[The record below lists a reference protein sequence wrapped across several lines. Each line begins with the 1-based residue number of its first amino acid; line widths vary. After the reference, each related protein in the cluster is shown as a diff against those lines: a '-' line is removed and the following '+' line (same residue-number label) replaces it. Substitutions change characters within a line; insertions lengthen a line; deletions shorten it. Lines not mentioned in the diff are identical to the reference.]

1 MNKAFSKY
9 GKQQWI
15 KTRLSKPYKARRA
28 ISIASTAAHIQTS
41 LAHARLIS
49 QAPAKTSKEKALKSI
64 AMAKCVMSAFEQIKK
79 PL

>member
-15 KTRLSKPYKARRA
+15 KTRLSKPHKFRRA
-28 ISIASTAAHIQTS
+28 ISIASTVVNIHTS

-49 QAPAKTSKEKALKSI
+49 QAPAKTSEEKTLKSI
-64 AMAKCVMSAFEQIKK
+64 AMAKCIMSAFDPIKK

>member
-9 GKQQWI
+9 GKQRWI
-15 KTRLSKPYKARRA
+15 KTRLSKPYKVRRA
-28 ISIASTAAHIQTS
+28 VSIASTIVKIHTS

-49 QAPAKTSKEKALKSI
+49 QTPAKTSEEKTLKSI
-64 AMAKCVMSAFEQIKK
+64 AMGKCVMSAFEPIKK

>member
-15 KTRLSKPYKARRA
+15 KTRLSKPHKFRRA
-28 ISIASTAAHIQTS
+28 ISIASAVVNIHTS

-49 QAPAKTSKEKALKSI
+49 QAPAKTSEEKTLKSI
-64 AMAKCVMSAFEQIKK
+64 AMAKCIMSAFDPIKK